1 MIFFIDTYDKDFLL
15 VENEIDRIRQI
26 IEQQYSD
33 IVQSIDNEKNILLI
47 KIEDYI
53 RSITS
58 KYVVFFNCLIIN

>member
-1 MIFFIDTYDKDFLL
+1 VIDTYDQDYRL

-26 IEQQYSD
+26 IEQQYLD
-33 IVQSIDNEKNILLI
+33 FVQLVDQEKSILLI

-58 KYVVFFNCLIIN
+58 K